1 MSYNHCEDLLGN
13 FNSLLDKVTKWL
25 SVNLLSLNVGKT
37 KYFLFKK
44 KGDVILHGKVY
55 MNNQEVQRVGKGQKQ
70 ETYKYLG
77 VLIGEDLTFEEHI
90 NRVRGKLVSA
100 AFMLNQSKSFLP
112 FKARLQVYRSIFESH
127 LNFAAIVWS
136 TCKSTVSKLSPIQ
149 QRALRS
155 VFLLPR
161 RSHVSQKLSKFN
173 ILKVEQIITSIRA
186 KFIRNLRIGKLPS
199 EFKDFVVM
207 VDFHNENVRSSRFSP
222 FNYHQFKDKTNPRY
236 HIVNSWNNLPF
247 LLKAS
252 QPDDFLED
260 LRCYF
265 NSCNDQPCSV
275 DKCWFCDEQ

>member
-1 MSYNHCEDLLGN
+1 
-13 FNSLLDKVTKWL
+13 
-25 SVNLLSLNVGKT
+25 
-37 KYFLFKK
+37 
-44 KGDVILHGKVY
+44 
-55 MNNQEVQRVGKGQKQ
+55 
-70 ETYKYLG
+70 
-77 VLIGEDLTFEEHI
+77 
-90 NRVRGKLVSA
+90 
-100 AFMLNQSKSFLP
+100 MLNQSKSFLP

-161 RSHVSQKLSKFN
+161 RSHVSQNLSKFN

-186 KFIRNLRIGKLPS
+186 KFIRNLRIRKLPS
-199 EFKDFVVM
+199 EFKDFVAM

-222 FNYHQFKDKTNPRY
+222 FNYHQIKDKTNPRY
-236 HIVNSWNNLPF
+236 HISNSWNNLPF
-247 LLKAS
+247 LVKAS

>member
-1 MSYNHCEDLLGN
+1 MAGDNYKDLLGN

-44 KGDVILHGKVY
+44 KGEVNLHGKVY

-161 RSHVSQKLSKFN
+161 RSHLSQNLSKFN

-186 KFIRNLRIGKLPS
+186 KFIRNWPNWETAI
-199 EFKDFVVM
+199 
-207 VDFHNENVRSSRFSP
+207 
-222 FNYHQFKDKTNPRY
+222 
-236 HIVNSWNNLPF
+236 
-247 LLKAS
+247 
-252 QPDDFLED
+252 
-260 LRCYF
+260 
-265 NSCNDQPCSV
+265 
-275 DKCWFCDEQ
+275 